1 MSVREKEVVL
11 EAGWCLNQ
19 PRNAGW
25 GALDPC
31 GWRTEWG
38 GGRST
43 RPSASKPS
51 QLNLKGSIPSWR
63 SQRGLLGLAIC
74 PSLPRLLKRLGGPF
88 WGCMLG
94 GPVTASLYRSSARV
108 WNCDE
113 SDDGGFQYSR
123 KTNSVLIE
131 REPADAS
138 VAAVVDHRI
147 SFSIDG

>member
-11 EAGWCLNQ
+11 EASWCLNQ

-51 QLNLKGSIPSWR
+51 QLNLVT
-63 SQRGLLGLAIC
+63 QRLRPEYSELAITVGLLGLAIC
-74 PSLPRLLKRLGGPF
+74 PSLPRPLKRLGGPF
-88 WGCMLG
+88 WACTLG
-94 GPVTASLYRSSARV
+94 GLVTFVGPLPAASCTLHPAPKLLPGSA
-108 WNCDE
+108 
-113 SDDGGFQYSR
+113 
-123 KTNSVLIE
+123 
-131 REPADAS
+131 
-138 VAAVVDHRI
+138 
-147 SFSIDG
+147 

>member
-51 QLNLKGSIPSWR
+51 QLNLR
-63 SQRGLLGLAIC
+63 QLLGLAIC

-94 GPVTASLYRSSARV
+94 GPVTFVGPLPAASCTLHAAPKLPPGSA
-108 WNCDE
+108 
-113 SDDGGFQYSR
+113 
-123 KTNSVLIE
+123 
-131 REPADAS
+131 
-138 VAAVVDHRI
+138 
-147 SFSIDG
+147 

>member
-25 GALDPC
+25 GALDPFGDHRVNESYEPC
-31 GWRTEWG
+31 LYIKE
-38 GGRST
+38 
-43 RPSASKPS
+43 
-51 QLNLKGSIPSWR
+51 GSIPSWR

-94 GPVTASLYRSSARV
+94 GPVTFLGPLPAAS
-108 WNCDE
+108 C
-113 SDDGGFQYSR
+113 
-123 KTNSVLIE
+123 T
-131 REPADAS
+131 
-138 VAAVVDHRI
+138 
-147 SFSIDG
+147 